1 MKMVEWLQK
10 HWFLIV
16 ALSSMSAAWGQA
28 QYKIQSLEEAVKSNA
43 EVKKEIVQIRSQSDR
58 VDERTQSIQASQARQ
73 ERLIEMLL
81 DRMDRRPPTHAA
93 TTTPTLR

>member
-1 MKMVEWLQK
+1 MVEWLQK

-58 VDERTQSIQASQARQ
+58 VDERTQAILASQARQ

-81 DRMDRRPPTHAA
+81 QAQQAQVPTPKK
-93 TTTPTLR
+93 TP